1 MRLSI
6 HDLNVIPE
14 SCNGF
19 MVVDD
24 DRERVVYTCDT
35 REEAERF
42 VKGKQKLGGER

>member
-1 MRLSI
+1 VKLKI

-19 MVVDD
+19 MVYDED
-24 DRERVVYTCDT
+24 SECVVYTCDT

-42 VKGKQKLGGER
+42 VKGKQHLEKEN